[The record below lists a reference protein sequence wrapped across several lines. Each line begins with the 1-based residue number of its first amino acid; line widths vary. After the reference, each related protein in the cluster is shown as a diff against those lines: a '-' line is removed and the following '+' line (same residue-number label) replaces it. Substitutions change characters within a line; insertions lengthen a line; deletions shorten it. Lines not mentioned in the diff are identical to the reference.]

1 MSLISSKIEAARLA
15 RAGDSQAH
23 AMIDAVALSGARRWA
38 VNEVGAAIAQQLIEP
53 LTALMVY
60 MQEIKSSNAGQY
72 GGAPNPVQELIDGA
86 LRETE
91 RVCAIMERIGN
102 RSDSSASSEFAIG
115 GGNDAITWWSR
126 ADAAAGSAEP
136 AADAAPAGHH
146 GLTPRE
152 QEVLNLVSGGVT
164 NKEGALLLK
173 ISPRTFEAHRAQ
185 IMRKLGARNVADL
198 LRKVLV
204 EPRQS

>member
-1 MSLISSKIEAARLA
+1 MPLTNARNEAARLTA
-15 RAGDSQAH
+15 VTDRDRQAQ
-23 AMIDAVALSGARRWA
+23 ALVDAVALSGARRWA
-38 VNEVGAAIAQQLIEP
+38 VNEVGAAIAQQLVEP

-60 MQEIKSSNAGQY
+60 MHEMKSSSAAQAGA
-72 GGAPNPVQELIDGA
+72 APNPMQGLVDGA

-91 RVCAIMERIGN
+91 RVRAIMDRIGN
-102 RSDSSASSEFAIG
+102 RAEGTGSEFAV
-115 GGNDAITWWSR
+115 GNASDAITWWS
-126 ADAAAGSAEP
+126 P
-136 AADAAPAGHH
+136 AAETAAPDVDAAPAGHNA
-146 GLTPRE
+146 LTPRE
-152 QEVLNLVSGGVT
+152 HEVLNLVSGGVT

-204 EPRQS
+204 EPR

>member
-1 MSLISSKIEAARLA
+1 MSLMSSKIEAARLA
-15 RAGDSQAH
+15 RGGDGQAH
-23 AMIDAVALSGARRWA
+23 VMIDAVAQSSARRWA
-38 VNEVGAAIAQQLIEP
+38 VNEVGAAIAQQLVEP

-60 MQEIKSSNAGQY
+60 MQEIKSSNAGQH
-72 GGAPNPVQELIDGA
+72 GAAPNPMQELVDGA

-102 RSDSSASSEFAIG
+102 RSDSSSSSEFAIG
-115 GGNDAITWWSR
+115 RGSDAITWWSR
-126 ADAAAGSAEP
+126 PADAAGSAEP
-136 AADAAPAGHH
+136 AADAGPAGHH
-146 GLTPRE
+146 ALTPRE

-198 LRKVLV
+198 LRKVLGDA
-204 EPRQS
+204 RQG

>member
-1 MSLISSKIEAARLA
+1 MSLAISKNEAEKLRWQS
-15 RAGDSQAH
+15 DSDKKTQAL
-23 AMIDAVALSGARRWA
+23 IDSVALSGARRWA
-38 VNEVGAAIAQQLIEP
+38 VNEVGAAIAQQLVEP

-60 MQEIKSSNAGQY
+60 MQELKGSELVQSAGA
-72 GGAPNPVQELIDGA
+72 APAFQGLVNGA

-91 RVCAIMERIGN
+91 RVCAVMERISN
-102 RSDSSASSEFAIG
+102 RPAGDGSSEFATG
-115 GGNDAITWWSR
+115 GDGAVNWWTNTVE
-126 ADAAAGSAEP
+126 AENSAV
-136 AADAAPAGHH
+136 DMPAGHH
-146 GLTPRE
+146 TLTPRE
-152 QEVLNLVSGGVT
+152 HEVLNLVSGGVT

-204 EPRQS
+204 EPK

>member
-15 RAGDSQAH
+15 QAGDRQAH
-23 AMIDAVALSGARRWA
+23 AMIDAVALSSARRWA
-38 VNEVGAAIAQQLIEP
+38 VNEVGAAIAQQLVEP

-60 MQEIKSSNAGQY
+60 MQEIKSSNAGRH
-72 GGAPNPVQELIDGA
+72 GAAPNPMQELVDGA
-86 LRETE
+86 MRETE

-102 RSDSSASSEFAIG
+102 RSDSSGSSEFAIG

-126 ADAAAGSAEP
+126 PGAAAGSAEP
-136 AADAAPAGHH
+136 VADAAPAGHH
-146 GLTPRE
+146 GLTQRE

-198 LRKVLV
+198 LRKVLG
-204 EPRQS
+204 

>member
-1 MSLISSKIEAARLA
+1 MV
-15 RAGDSQAH
+15 
-23 AMIDAVALSGARRWA
+23 DAVAMSSARRWA
-38 VNEVGAAIAQQLIEP
+38 VNEVGAAIAQQLVEP

-60 MQEIKSSNAGQY
+60 VQEIKRLNTGRTGA
-72 GGAPNPVQELIDGA
+72 APNPMQEVIDGA
-86 LRETE
+86 QRETE

-102 RSDSSASSEFAIG
+102 RSDSTAGSEFATG
-115 GGNDAITWWSR
+115 GGNSAPTWWSPS
-126 ADAAAGSAEP
+126 DAADGSAETV
-136 AADAAPAGHH
+136 ADAAPAGHH

-204 EPRQS
+204 EPRPG

>member
-1 MSLISSKIEAARLA
+1 
-15 RAGDSQAH
+15 
-23 AMIDAVALSGARRWA
+23 
-38 VNEVGAAIAQQLIEP
+38 
-53 LTALMVY
+53 
-60 MQEIKSSNAGQY
+60 MQE
-72 GGAPNPVQELIDGA
+72 VIDGA
-86 LRETE
+86 QRETE

-102 RSDSSASSEFAIG
+102 RGDGTASSEFATG
-115 GGNDAITWWSR
+115 GGNSAATWWSPS
-126 ADAAAGSAEP
+126 DAADGSAEP
-136 AADAAPAGHH
+136 VADAPAGHH

-198 LRKVLV
+198 LRKVLG
-204 EPRQS
+204 EPRQG